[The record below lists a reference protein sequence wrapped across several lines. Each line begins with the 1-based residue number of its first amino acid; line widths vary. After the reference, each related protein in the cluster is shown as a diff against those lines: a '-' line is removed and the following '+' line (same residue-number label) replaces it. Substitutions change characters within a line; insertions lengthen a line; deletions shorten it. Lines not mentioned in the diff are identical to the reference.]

1 MRREAVREIERL
13 NTRLRAIAA
22 ELDVLPKGDPRR
34 MALLDEVEDLRDE
47 LAFVL
52 EGEFERLPFF
62 QWMFFVIVRELA
74 GTLGWLAAK
83 VGAPAR
89 WLIRLFDSFR

>member
-1 MRREAVREIERL
+1 VRREAVHEIERI
-13 NTRLRAIAA
+13 NVRLRAIAA
-22 ELDVLPKGDPRR
+22 KLEVLPKGDPRR
-34 MALLDEVEDLRDE
+34 MALLDEVEDLRVE
-47 LAFVL
+47 LALVL
-52 EGEFERLPFF
+52 EDEFEQLPFF
-62 QWMFFVIVRELA
+62 QWMFFVVVRELA